1 MGIESKGTIAVV
13 IKKIYGGKKMK
24 KYLMTPGPTTL
35 PEDVLSIMAQPIIH
49 HRTKEYQEINQKV
62 NEGLKYIFSTQNP
75 IFTLAAS
82 GTGAMEA
89 AVCNLLSST
98 DKAIAIIGGK
108 FGERWA
114 ELCKAYKVDVESFEV
129 EWGIPLDID
138 RLRERIETIKPAVC
152 FATLCETSTGMLF
165 DIKGISGLCQK
176 EGVMLVVDAISGLGA
191 DPMLT
196 DEWGVDVVISGS
208 QKGLMAPPGLACI
221 SMSQKALEK
230 ASRSDLPKYYFSV
243 PKAYKAYQKNDT
255 AFTPAITL
263 IRALSCAI
271 ERIQKE
277 GLENVIK
284 RHSILASATRAG
296 VEAIGLEVFPKN
308 PSNAV
313 TAVKVPEGID
323 GKRLT
328 KLMKD
333 GYGVN
338 FAGGQGHL
346 EGKIFRIAHLGYC
359 DKFDVILALSCI
371 EMVLSDMGYPV
382 KKGEAISSAEKILI

>member
-1 MGIESKGTIAVV
+1 
-13 IKKIYGGKKMK
+13 MK

-49 HRTKEYQEINQKV
+49 HRTKEYQEINQRV
-62 NEGLKYIFSTQNP
+62 NEGLQYIFSTQNP
-75 IFTLAAS
+75 VFALTSS

-89 AVCNLLSST
+89 TVCNLLSSS

-114 ELCKAYKVDVESFEV
+114 ELCKAYRIEVESFDV
-129 EWGIPLDID
+129 EWGIPLDMEA
-138 RLRERIETIKPAVC
+138 LRRKIMEIKPTIL
-152 FATLCETSTGMLF
+152 FSTLCETSTGMLF
-165 DIKGISGLCQK
+165 DIKGISKLCQE

-196 DEWGVDVVISGS
+196 DEWGVDVVLSGS
-208 QKGLMAPPGLACI
+208 QKGLMCPPGLAFL

-230 ASRSDLPKYYFSV
+230 ASKSDLPKYYFSI

-277 GLENVIK
+277 GLPNLIK
-284 RHSILASATRAG
+284 RHSILAEATRAG
-296 VEAIGLEVFPKN
+296 IEAIGLELFPKN

-323 GKRLT
+323 GKRLV

-359 DKFDVILALSCI
+359 DKFDVIIALSCI
-371 EMVLSDMGYPV
+371 EMALSDLGYSFT
-382 KKGEAISSAEKILI
+382 KGRAIEAAEKILKQLACSIG

>member
-1 MGIESKGTIAVV
+1 
-13 IKKIYGGKKMK
+13 MK

-35 PEDVLSIMAQPIIH
+35 PEDVLSIMAHPIIH
-49 HRTKEYQEINQKV
+49 HRTKEYQEINQRV
-62 NEGLKYIFSTQNP
+62 NEGLQYIFSTQNP
-75 IFTLAAS
+75 VFTLASS
-82 GTGAMEA
+82 GTGAMET

-114 ELCKAYKVDVESFEV
+114 ELCKAYKIEVNIFEV
-129 EWGIPLDID
+129 EWGIPIDMD
-138 RLRERIETIKPAVC
+138 RLREAVRATKPALL

-165 DIKGISGLCQK
+165 DIKAISELCQE

-191 DPMLT
+191 DPMPT
-196 DEWGVDVVISGS
+196 DEWGVDVVVSGS
-208 QKGLMAPPGLACI
+208 QKGLMCPPGLAFL

-230 ASRSDLPKYYFSV
+230 ASKSDLPKYYFSI

-263 IRALSCAI
+263 VRALSCAI
-271 ERIQKE
+271 ERIKKE
-277 GLENVIK
+277 GLQNLIR
-284 RHSILASATRAG
+284 RHSILAEATRLG
-296 VEAIGLEVFPKN
+296 IEAIGLELFPKN

-323 GKRLT
+323 GKKLV

-346 EGKIFRIAHLGYC
+346 EGKIFRVAHLGYC
-359 DKFDVILALSCI
+359 DKFDVIVALSCI
-371 EMVLSDMGYPV
+371 EMALSDLGYSFT
-382 KKGEAISSAEKILI
+382 KGRAIESAEKIIKQLACSIG